1 MNNEKEIEKLRKENK
16 KLKEEV
22 ERLKKVEKDYEKTKK
37 EFEEFKAKHMG
48 TVENLRKAL
57 NIKTNSNKIHKPLG
71 ASKNHKAYYRKIPE
85 RIDYIKPLLAKKC
98 PHCNTKLNP
107 INKSKPRKRYV
118 TDIKLTSK
126 IKNTLFE
133 IYRSYCP
140 KCKKAVEPEVPNVLP
155 YARFGLNLMLLVM
168 YLKLGLRLPS
178 NKICDYFM
186 NMYNLSIS
194 DGEIYVILRQ
204 LKEAFGPYYKYLQKI
219 VRKSKIIY
227 TDSTGWRVNSKNYF
241 SWVFIAAGIVLY
253 KIKKRNNHKVPL
265 AVLGISKIERTL
277 VVDRHSVFRTLAE
290 KAGFLLQLCWSHILQ
305 DSKELARDFGKEGE
319 YVHKNLKEI
328 FELAKESVGIPEM
341 IEQLQGEIFQL
352 TDRHYQ
358 HTTVRKFVNNLWKRD
373 INNLFRFVADQEID
387 PTNNISER
395 ELRELVIIR
404 KISNCSRSNK
414 GAEITATLLSVIQ
427 TLRMNKQ
434 NVLQGL
440 SSILKNSS
448 GY

>member
-1 MNNEKEIEKLRKENK
+1 MNNDIQKENEKLRRENK
-16 KLKEEV
+16 KLKEEN
-22 ERLKKVEKDYEKTKK
+22 ERLKKVEK
-37 EFEEFKAKHMG
+37 EFEEFKAKHLA
-48 TVENLRKAL
+48 TVSNLKKAL
-57 NIKTNSNKIHKPLG
+57 NIKANSKKIHKPLG
-71 ASKNHKAYYRKIPE
+71 APKGHVGYTRKIPD
-85 RIDYIKPLLAKKC
+85 RIDVIKPLMARRC

-107 INKSKPRKRYV
+107 SKKSKPRERYV

-126 IKNTLFE
+126 IKTILFE
-133 IYRSYCP
+133 IYRTYCP

-204 LKEAFGPYYKYLQKI
+204 LKDAFGNYYKYLEGI
-219 VRKSKIIY
+219 LEKSRIAH
-227 TDSTGWRVNSKNYF
+227 TDSTSWRINGKNYF
-241 SWVFIAAGIVLY
+241 SWVFITTGVVLY

-265 AVLGISKIERTL
+265 AVLGKSKNERIL
-277 VVDRHSVFRTLAE
+277 VVDRHSAFRTLAE
-290 KAGFLLQLCWSHILQ
+290 EAGFLLQLCWSHILQ
-305 DSKELARDFGKEGE
+305 DSKELARDFGKEGKC
-319 YVHKNLKEI
+319 VHKRLKEI
-328 FELAKESVGIPEM
+328 FELAKKSAGIPEM
-341 IEQLQGEIFQL
+341 VEQLQCEIFQV
-352 TDRHYQ
+352 TNRHYK
-358 HTTVRKFVNNLWKRD
+358 HITVWRFINNLWKRD
-373 INNLFRFVADQEID
+373 IHNLFRFVEDSEID
-387 PTNNISER
+387 TTNNISER
-395 ELRELVIIR
+395 QLRELVVIR

-414 GAEITATLLSVIQ
+414 GAEITATLLSAIQ

-440 SSILKNSS
+440 SSILKNPS

>member
-1 MNNEKEIEKLRKENK
+1 MNSKNIQKLKDRIKELEEENHI
-16 KLKEEV
+16 LKEE
-22 ERLKKVEKDYEKTKK
+22 KEKIKK
-37 EFEEFKAKHMG
+37 EFEEFKAKHLG

-57 NIKTNSNKIHKPLG
+57 SIKANSKKIHKPLG
-71 ASKNHKAYYRKIPE
+71 APKGHAGYTRKIPE
-85 RIDYIKPLLAKKC
+85 RVDVIKSLIAKRC
-98 PHCNTKLNP
+98 PYCNTKLNP
-107 INKSKPRKRYV
+107 CKKSKPRKRYV

-126 IKNTLFE
+126 IKTTLFE
-133 IYRSYCP
+133 VYRAYCP
-140 KCKKAVEPEVPNVLP
+140 KCRKAVEPEVPNVLP

-204 LKEAFGPYYKYLQKI
+204 LKDVFEGYYKYLEKI
-219 VRKSKIIY
+219 LKKSRIAH
-227 TDSTGWRVNSKNYF
+227 TDSTSWRINGKNYF
-241 SWVFIAAGIVLY
+241 SWVFITTGVVLY

-265 AVLGISKIERTL
+265 AVLGKSKNERIL
-277 VVDRHSVFRTLAE
+277 VVDRHSAFRTLAE

-305 DSKELARDFGKEGE
+305 DSKELARDFGKEGK
-319 YVHKNLKEI
+319 YVHKRLKEI
-328 FELAKESVGIPEM
+328 FERAKESAGIPEM
-341 IEQLQGEIFQL
+341 IGQLQGDIFQL
-352 TDRHYQ
+352 TNRHYK
-358 HTTVRKFVNNLWKRD
+358 HLTVWRFVNNLWKRD
-373 INNLFRFVADQEID
+373 INNLFRFVADSKID

-395 ELRELVIIR
+395 QLRELVVIR

-414 GAEITATLLSVIQ
+414 GAEITATLLSAIQ

-434 NVLQGL
+434 NVLRGL
-440 SSILKNSS
+440 STILKNPS